1 MSSAEMFWRF
11 AAKVLGVVL
20 GVVVGLTVLCWIHRN
35 HGGESECRRTKR
47 PE

>member
-20 GVVVGLTVLCWIHRN
+20 GVVVGLTVLCWWSGRCW
-35 HGGESECRRTKR
+35 STDDDRT
-47 PE
+47 